1 MRRPFHSVVSDYLKF
16 RRIVV
21 WLTLLCFVTTQT
33 AALAQPH
40 AEGTAAGQAA
50 NTATR
55 SQINTPQATAVV
67 PGYTTAPPESAYYGQ
82 QNLSSQATARL
93 AACTLTPNDPVCQ
106 AQRGAVSSA
115 NTPRETI
122 SPYDPNI
129 LAARRIA
136 GNPATTLE
144 DIASYYSGCQVS
156 TNATPS
162 TETRVCRRYSA
173 GAQQTCARTLN
184 VSVTRTES
192 CTPSD
197 WFAHASSGSTGLD
210 IQCIPDRSVAQQH
223 FRITNG
229 GTPQAFFDVDMITPL
244 VFPRKV
250 ATLPGSNWWGGGQD
264 SVWVAD
270 NQCVGDNCRLTAM
283 VASDY
288 RQVCSGGGDSMDCTT
303 EVPFLKIL
311 ADCPAGTQIGSNIQ
325 FWTGSGDSY
334 DVTALDGSICYAP
347 SSNPTPYFGYDT
359 TGSLPGPFWS
369 VYADRAI
376 VGWRINPAYGP
387 IPQMTLG
394 YDRPRLSVT
403 DTEQWDD
410 QCSAPGN
417 ASRCSTAGA
426 ARCVDGPATKQVDG
440 VPVTRACWRYET
452 VLSCPQATT
461 SDECAPLV
469 AAGCQPGTST
479 CRQMNPATG
488 TCDITENIYTCP
500 VAPGSTVATS
510 NCPANVFCL
519 AGSCFNTS
527 YTNDTDFAK
536 SMSFLEAA
544 REAGVY
550 LDTDNMQVFKGEAN
564 SCRDRLF
571 KNCCD
576 SDSSGAGMTNQSLF
590 GTGSRLVFDVLMN
603 SENRQF
609 LYQGMQALLLGGGFS
624 GSFTTYGVTVAVNG
638 TALPAGSAVLFSGE
652 SMVIAF
658 DPWSLAI
665 AVVIYAVMSLSSCNE
680 GEAKLALKEGAGL
693 CHTIGSYCSSCI
705 RIFGYCVSCIENTT
719 GKCCFNSKLARIIN
733 EQGRA
738 QFGKGWG
745 SPQGPDCSGFSI
757 AQLQSLD
764 FASMDLTEFYASIV
778 PTLPN
783 VGALQGGA
791 ASRAPNCY
799 YGQGKCQ

>member
-1 MRRPFHSVVSDYLKF
+1 MHHPAHSVVSDYCKF
-16 RRIVV
+16 RRIGV

-40 AEGTAAGQAA
+40 EEGTAAGQAA
-50 NTATR
+50 NTAAR

-82 QNLSSQATARL
+82 QNLSGQATARL
-93 AACTLTPNDPVCQ
+93 AACALTPNDPVCQ
-106 AQRGAVSSA
+106 AQRGAVTSA
-115 NTPRETI
+115 NTPREAI

-129 LAARRIA
+129 LAAHRIA

-144 DIASYYSGCQVS
+144 DIASYYSGCQV
-156 TNATPS
+156 
-162 TETRVCRRYSA
+162 
-173 GAQQTCARTLN
+173 
-184 VSVTRTES
+184 
-192 CTPSD
+192 
-197 WFAHASSGSTGLD
+197 
-210 IQCIPDRSVAQQH
+210 
-223 FRITNG
+223 
-229 GTPQAFFDVDMITPL
+229 
-244 VFPRKV
+244 
-250 ATLPGSNWWGGGQD
+250 
-264 SVWVAD
+264 
-270 NQCVGDNCRLTAM
+270 
-283 VASDY
+283 
-288 RQVCSGGGDSMDCTT
+288 
-303 EVPFLKIL
+303 
-311 ADCPAGTQIGSNIQ
+311 
-325 FWTGSGDSY
+325 
-334 DVTALDGSICYAP
+334 
-347 SSNPTPYFGYDT
+347 
-359 TGSLPGPFWS
+359 
-369 VYADRAI
+369 
-376 VGWRINPAYGP
+376 
-387 IPQMTLG
+387 
-394 YDRPRLSVT
+394 
-403 DTEQWDD
+403 
-410 QCSAPGN
+410 
-417 ASRCSTAGA
+417 
-426 ARCVDGPATKQVDG
+426 
-440 VPVTRACWRYET
+440 
-452 VLSCPQATT
+452 TT
-461 SDECAPLV
+461 S
-469 AAGCQPGTST
+469 
-479 CRQMNPATG
+479 
-488 TCDITENIYTCP
+488 
-500 VAPGSTVATS
+500 ATS

-527 YTNDTDFAK
+527 YTNDTDFAR

-550 LDTDNMQVFKGEAN
+550 LDTDNMQVFTGEAN

-603 SENRQF
+603 SDNRQF
-609 LYQGMQALLLGGGFS
+609 LYQGMHALLLGGGFS

-638 TALPAGSAVLFSGE
+638 TALPAGSSVLFSGE

-680 GEAKLALKEGAGL
+680 DEAKLALKEGAGL

-705 RIFGYCVSCIENTT
+705 RIFGFCVACIENTT

-783 VGALQGGA
+783 VGALQSGA